1 MNHTYFIARF
11 LTEISFRSLTEIGT
25 RAKELAEKLI
35 LASDRERAWA
45 ASDLLLVGKSSLAE
59 LSLNLTWNIYTFSG
73 SFRRKERAF
82 RMTVGFRGRNCCS
95 RDEK

>member
-11 LTEISFRSLTEIGT
+11 LTEISFGTLTEIGT

-59 LSLNLTWNIYTFSG
+59 LPLNLTWNIYAFSG
-73 SFRRKERAF
+73 SFQAQRTRLS
-82 RMTVGFRGRNCCS
+82 G
-95 RDEK
+95 